1 MQTVGRLTENGPEAG
16 PPRPAHTAAPL
27 LMAWEQADLTVLGDV
42 RLRCVPWAGPLFPSG
57 LPTVADVQQRRH
69 RGANSCYVLAALM
82 AIAAQ
87 HPAYLGCMVGVCGT
101 HSVQVTCYKN
111 FTETLTTTHRPN
123 RLQFTAD
130 LLSYKKLGRLHR
142 LSTTGPAL
150 WPSFCEKAYA
160 LCHGGAHALT
170 VPGHSVLPLQ
180 FFLGVKA
187 FHAAILPQHDHLQ
200 GLAQLFL
207 HGECLV
213 LYDRF
218 HHAHAVVGVRPAQ
231 SDHLPLPPATAQ
243 WEVEV
248 LDPRAPSWRQSR
260 QSRWLTQPPDLN
272 SFVELACTQGAAA
285 M

>member
-180 FFLGVKA
+180 LHSSFCTANVWCSTIA
-187 FHAAILPQHDHLQ
+187 FTTPTPWSACGRRSRTICRCRLPQRS
-200 GLAQLFL
+200 G
-207 HGECLV
+207 
-213 LYDRF
+213 
-218 HHAHAVVGVRPAQ
+218 
-231 SDHLPLPPATAQ
+231 
-243 WEVEV
+243 
-248 LDPRAPSWRQSR
+248 
-260 QSRWLTQPPDLN
+260 RWK
-272 SFVELACTQGAAA
+272 S
-285 M
+285 